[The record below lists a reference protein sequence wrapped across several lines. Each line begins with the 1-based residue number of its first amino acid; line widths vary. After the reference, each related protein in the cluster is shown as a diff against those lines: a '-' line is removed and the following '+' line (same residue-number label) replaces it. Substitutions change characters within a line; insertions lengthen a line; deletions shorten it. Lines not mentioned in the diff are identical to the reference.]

1 MFSNFILKL
10 RANKI
15 WVGEMESDIFK
26 NLNKKE
32 YKKIEKFF
40 LEQYMLKM
48 EYHTPMG
55 YIYKKNQSFNID
67 RKIEEDN
74 FQHHIFDKGY
84 ETIGF
89 FSGSTG
95 WGWGI
100 YKKSLMIDYF
110 IGKNLQKNIINFSN
124 VGSNIYK
131 IFNMYKQLSLKKIL
145 PKKNIFYFGI
155 NESYDV
161 SNNIDIAFS
170 NRDRRIRKNILEFE
184 KYYRNL
190 PLSLKTIGYLFTKS
204 VALNF
209 IYIKHALK
217 KDFVKRIPKKIAQ
230 VNINQDLLNK
240 NLNFIKN
247 IIKEIN
253 SLSDV
258 IFILEPSLFDKEN
271 LSEYE
276 KKLILHK
283 DLTVPNLRKSF
294 EIVYSELINFFEKEN
309 IKYID
314 ARKSIQ
320 KKINETIFIDYC
332 HPWINGTQIIGEYIS
347 EKIKEK
353 QWFL

>member
-1 MFSNFILKL
+1 MFSNFLLKIK
-10 RANKI
+10 ANKM
-15 WVGEMESDIFK
+15 WVGEMESDVFR
-26 NLNKKE
+26 NLSKEE

-48 EYHTPMG
+48 QYHTPMG
-55 YIYKKNQSFNID
+55 YMYRNNQTFNID
-67 RKIEEDN
+67 RKIEKDY
-74 FQHHIFDKGY
+74 FQYHIFDKDY

-131 IFNMYKQLSLKKIL
+131 IFNMYKQFSLKNTL
-145 PKKNIFYFGI
+145 PEKNIFYFGI
-155 NESYDV
+155 NESYDI
-161 SNNIDIAFS
+161 SNNIDIVFS

-190 PLSLKTIGYLFTKS
+190 PLSLKTIAYLFARS
-204 VALNF
+204 VALN
-209 IYIKHALK
+209 IVYVKHAIK
-217 KDFVKRIPKKIAQ
+217 KDFVKRVPKKIEK
-230 VNINQDLLNK
+230 VKLNEETLK
-240 NLNFIKN
+240 ENLNFIKN
-247 IIKEIN
+247 IIEEIN

-258 IFILEPSLFDKEN
+258 VFILEPSLFDKKY

-276 KKLILHK
+276 KAQLRKK
-283 DLTVPNLRKSF
+283 DLSVPNLRKSF
-294 EIVYSELINFFEKEN
+294 NIVYSDLIEFFEKKN

-314 ARKSIQ
+314 ARESVKEVKES
-320 KKINETIFIDYC
+320 IFIDYC
-332 HPWINGTQIIGEYIS
+332 HPWVNGTRIIGEYIS
-347 EKIKEK
+347 KELKEK
-353 QWFL
+353 QWLL

>member
-1 MFSNFILKL
+1 MFSNFTLKL
-10 RANKI
+10 KANKI
-15 WVGEMESDIFK
+15 WVGEMESDIFI
-26 NLNKKE
+26 NLNKEE

-55 YIYKKNQSFNID
+55 YVYKKNQKFNID
-67 RKIEEDN
+67 RKIEEDY
-74 FQHHIFDKGY
+74 FQHHIFDKDY

-131 IFNMYKQLSLKKIL
+131 IFNIYKQFSLKDTL
-145 PKKNIFYFGI
+145 HEKNIFYFGI
-155 NESYDV
+155 NESYDI

-190 PLSLKTIGYLFTKS
+190 PLSLKTISYLFAKS
-204 VALNF
+204 VALN
-209 IYIKHALK
+209 ILYIKHAIK
-217 KDFVKRIPKKIAQ
+217 KDFVKRISKKVKPIDIDK
-230 VNINQDLLNK
+230 NLLNK
-240 NLNFIKN
+240 NLGFIKN
-247 IIKEIN
+247 IIREIN
-253 SLSDV
+253 SLSDT

-276 KKLILHK
+276 RKLILNK

-294 EIVYSELINFFEKEN
+294 KIVYHELINFFEKEK

-314 ARKSIQ
+314 ARESVKVV
-320 KKINETIFIDYC
+320 KETIFIDYC
-332 HPWINGTQIIGEYIS
+332 HPWVNGTQIIGEYIAK
-347 EKIKEK
+347 KIKEK
-353 QWFL
+353 QWLL